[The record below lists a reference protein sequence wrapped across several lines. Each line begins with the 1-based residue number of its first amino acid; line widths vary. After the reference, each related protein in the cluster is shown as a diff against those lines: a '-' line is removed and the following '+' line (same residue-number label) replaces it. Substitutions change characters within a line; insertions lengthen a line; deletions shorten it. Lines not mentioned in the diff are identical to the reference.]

1 MNEVDLLLDREVIYK
16 PCARYRPCTSGGRTL
31 VTHDDVIQSLD
42 AGAAPA
48 VSWWSFMGVL
58 LG

>member
-1 MNEVDLLLDREVIYK
+1 MNEVSLLLDREVIYK
-16 PCARYRPCTSGGRTL
+16 PCARYRPCPSGKRTL

-48 VSWWSFMGVL
+48 VSWWSFMGAL
-58 LG
+58 LD